1 MGFVKTV
8 PEKHPKRNNNEQL
21 ESSNHN
27 FSRWY
32 SFLKLGDFQ
41 VSMEMF
47 EGFGRV
53 FQDVFSCSLRLVPT
67 QQLDQIAPKKCQAQK
82 KRHNG
87 PRLVLVGFSYV
98 ETIHSFMARN
108 DKTLSM

>member
-1 MGFVKTV
+1 MV
-8 PEKHPKRNNNEQL
+8 
-21 ESSNHN
+21 
-27 FSRWY
+27 
-32 SFLKLGDFQ
+32 FLLKWDDFQ

-67 QQLDQIAPKKCQAQK
+67 QQLDQTAPKKCQAQK

-87 PRLVLVGFSYV
+87 PRLVSVVVSFV

-108 DKTLSM
+108 DRTLNM